1 MRLLLSFGAIFHR
14 GRRRR
19 RRSVLGRIIVGVHRP
34 HFSRN
39 FEISLDIIYFRP
51 FNFSELFARLFSL
64 HRVYRSHEYRVYWSI
79 RKIRTRRPVSN
90 GFLFSIFREDSLAR
104 RQRDT
109 AFVSLTNQIQGGCKP
124 CNFPGWRARFSQ
136 LPAETL
142 RVGQT
147 SLRSRIAVE
156 FRSLHSMVK
165 GCLQICLLRLHSR
178 RSREEEGRGD
188 AARCPCTQVRNLQN
202 RLGRKEGRKEGR
214 KDVPGENGGAK

>member
-14 GRRRR
+14 GRRR

-64 HRVYRSHEYRVYWSI
+64 HRVYRSHEYRIYLSI

-90 GFLFSIFREDSLAR
+90 GFLFSISREDSLAR

-109 AFVSLTNQIQGGCKP
+109 AFVSLTNQIQGGCK
-124 CNFPGWRARFSQ
+124 A
-136 LPAETL
+136 L
-142 RVGQT
+142 
-147 SLRSRIAVE
+147 
-156 FRSLHSMVK
+156 
-165 GCLQICLLRLHSR
+165 
-178 RSREEEGRGD
+178 
-188 AARCPCTQVRNLQN
+188 
-202 RLGRKEGRKEGR
+202 
-214 KDVPGENGGAK
+214 